1 MGMFDTITCEYP
13 LPDAEHQDFEFQTKD
28 LERHLD
34 HYVITRTG
42 RLIRRARRHSRS
54 SGPVR
59 DVPWPLHGDLRFYT
73 SIEEGETHRWVE
85 YVARFTHGRVKS
97 IQVCERKDGK
107 VRETPPARAAES
119 SEEAAEGAGDATT
132 PVRSAEAVLL
142 ANLRSR
148 AADLD
153 ALLESSSDHWGFED
167 PIYRFYHQSLEVYD
181 LQAQTREMVRVLE
194 ALAPGRTLHPGFL
207 EIIEEGTGR
216 EFEPG
221 HNADWARIT
230 RPIVEAFF
238 HARYFLEMAVR
249 YAHLEEPPSP
259 LPSGYAA
266 LLELY
271 GLR

>member
-1 MGMFDTITCEYP
+1 MGRVRGALHPRQGEVDSGVRE
-13 LPDAEHQDFEFQTKD
+13 
-28 LERHLD
+28 ERREGERNAAGPGSG
-34 HYVITRTG
+34 VQ
-42 RLIRRARRHSRS
+42 RRSSRGSRRRHHASPQRG
-54 SGPVR
+54 SGSAGQP
-59 DVPWPLHGDLRFYT
+59 
-73 SIEEGETHRWVE
+73 EEPG
-85 YVARFTHGRVKS
+85 GRP
-97 IQVCERKDGK
+97 G
-107 VRETPPARAAES
+107 RAP
-119 SEEAAEGAGDATT
+119 G
-132 PVRSAEAVLL
+132 
-142 ANLRSR
+142 
-148 AADLD
+148 
-153 ALLESSSDHWGFED
+153 SSSDHWGFED

-216 EFEPG
+216 DFEPG

-230 RPIVEAFF
+230 RPIVEAFL